1 MGVFK
6 RHQGGIPVEE
16 FGGGGLSLGK
26 IDQQVGEE
34 ARVGFL
40 KTDLVVVEEVVIE
53 KVQCGWRVDGER

>member
-1 MGVFK
+1 
-6 RHQGGIPVEE
+6 
-16 FGGGGLSLGK
+16 LSLGK

>member
-1 MGVFK
+1 M
-6 RHQGGIPVEE
+6 EE
-16 FGGGGLSLGK
+16 FGGGGGLSLGK